1 MIVIICIIY
10 TVAWGVLQRLSV
22 PVTLVVRLMVGL
34 APRDKEF
41 VADFVMVCVGLAVM
55 DEEGVG

>member
-1 MIVIICIIY
+1 MLLIRVIY

-22 PVTLVVRLMVGL
+22 PVTLVVLLMVGL
-34 APRDKEF
+34 APRDKEA
-41 VADFVMVCVGLAVM
+41 VADFVTVCVGLAVM